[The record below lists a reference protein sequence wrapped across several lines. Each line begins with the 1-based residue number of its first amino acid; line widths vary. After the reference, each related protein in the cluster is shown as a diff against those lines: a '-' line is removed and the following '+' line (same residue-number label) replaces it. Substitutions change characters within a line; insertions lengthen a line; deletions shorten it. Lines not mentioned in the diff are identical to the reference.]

1 MMKHRAEG
9 AANERVLDM
18 LRGAGLKPTRQR
30 LALGELLFSGE
41 DRHVSCESLFDEA
54 RAAGADLSLATVYN
68 TLHQFR
74 EAGLVREVHL
84 DAQRRWFDTNVGEHH
99 HFYVEETGAL
109 MDIPADSIEIAALP
123 SPPRGF
129 AVEGVDVVVR
139 VRAKSARK

>member
-1 MMKHRAEG
+1 MTRDRAES

-30 LALGELLFSGE
+30 LALGALLFGGE
-41 DRHVSCESLFDEA
+41 HRHVSCESLFDEA

-99 HFYVEETGAL
+99 HFYVEESGAL
-109 MDIPADSIEIAALP
+109 VDIPADSIEIKALP

-139 VRAKSARK
+139 VRAKPARK

>member
-1 MMKHRAEG
+1 MTRDRAES
-9 AANERVLDM
+9 AANERVMEM

-30 LALGELLFSGE
+30 LALGVLLFGGE
-41 DRHVSCESLFDEA
+41 HRHVSCEGLFDEA

-99 HFYVEETGAL
+99 HFYVEESGAL

-129 AVEGVDVVVR
+129 TVEGVDVVVR
-139 VRAKSARK
+139 VRAKPPRK

>member
-1 MMKHRAEG
+1 MNRDRAEG
-9 AANERVLDM
+9 ASDIRVIEM
-18 LRGAGLKPTRQR
+18 LRAAGLKPTRQR
-30 LALGELLFSGE
+30 LALGDLLFAGE
-41 DRHVSCESLFDEA
+41 HRHVSCDSLFEEA

-84 DAQRRWFDTNVGEHH
+84 DAQRRWFDTNVDDHH

>member
-1 MMKHRAEG
+1 MTRDRAES
-9 AANERVLDM
+9 AAKERVLDI

-30 LALGELLFSGE
+30 LALGGLLFGGE
-41 DRHVSCESLFDEA
+41 HRHVSCESLFDEA

-99 HFYVEETGAL
+99 HFYVEESGAL
-109 MDIPADSIEIAALP
+109 MDIPADNIEIKALP

-129 AVEGVDVVVR
+129 TVEGVDVVVR
-139 VRAKSARK
+139 VRAKTTRK